1 MIQITNPIIPSE
13 KLSTNISSPGLTFPS
28 TALSNARI
36 HTAATGPKI
45 IPATSIV
52 TSAPTT
58 APIVANAPITP
69 PRRP

>member
-1 MIQITNPIIPSE
+1 MQI
-13 KLSTNISSPGLTFPS
+13 
-28 TALSNARI
+28 
-36 HTAATGPKI
+36 AATGPKI

-58 APIVANAPITP
+58 APMVANAPMTP